1 MVFRIGNCTGMF
13 PAGPLLWHGP
23 PSRHPDRERQGDRM
37 KIGFLGAGKVGFSL
51 GKWFVQGGIPVT
63 GYHSRHRESAQEA
76 AAWTGTRCFPTAEAL
91 VTASDA
97 IFSPFQMERFPQSIR
112 GWGTL
117 T

>member
-1 MVFRIGNCTGMF
+1 
-13 PAGPLLWHGP
+13 
-23 PSRHPDRERQGDRM
+23 M

-63 GYHSRHRESAQEA
+63 GYLAQA
-76 AAWTGTRCFPTAEAL
+76 QRIGPGGGGVDWHKVLPTAEAL

-97 IFSPFQMERFPQSIR
+97 IFSPFQMERSPTVYQ
-112 GWGTL
+112 GLGTL